1 MKELI
6 KKIIRR
12 ILGWYIHPL
21 YHEDERIREE
31 MTGYQEQLGTER
43 EKLEEQG
50 HILRDLSGQIQQ
62 MAGMQGCLD
71 QQQMQIE
78 KLETEMPSFQ
88 EELLQ
93 NAEGIQEQIR
103 QLAELRGQLDQQKM
117 RRDERDLRLEERLN
131 QQQSR
136 IDERDL
142 RLEECLNRQ
151 QSQIDEYAG
160 MIQSLKDEL
169 LRNTNSMV
177 EQNQQILNIGGQL
190 HEIKC
195 KEALLDNKQSA
206 MVYAYRYLLNREPED
221 ESIVSG
227 NMLDWQHL
235 RKEFMASAEY
245 QLITST
251 TPREMPYYSLTVAG
265 ITYFHAKEDLLM
277 PNGMITSGKSW
288 GEADIQNFIKISDQ
302 QHYGGTAPR
311 EGLFLDI
318 GGNIGTTS
326 IYCKLKLK
334 PSFRFIAFEPVS
346 ETAKLLSANI
356 AVNGAYPDIIVER
369 VALSN
374 QKQERAGMQ
383 INHENWGN
391 CSLTADGSSGEEQVI
406 VTTLDSY
413 LEEHQIGYSEIKY
426 SWIDVEGHEP
436 EVLEGAASLYR
447 KSKIPTCLEF
457 NQRVYME
464 RQKYEKMLVLL
475 ERYFDSFMVCE
486 QITGE
491 NDRLRPISELRML
504 WEECEHR
511 SCDLILM

>member
-71 QQQMQIE
+71 QQQLQIE

-103 QLAELRGQLDQQKM
+103 QLSELRGQLDQQKM
-117 RRDERDLRLEERLN
+117 RRDERE
-131 QQQSR
+131 
-136 IDERDL
+136 L

-190 HEIKC
+190 HEIKTQGTI
-195 KEALLDNKQSA
+195 LDSKQA
-206 MVYAYRYLLNREPED
+206 AVVYAYRYLLNREPED
-221 ESIVSG
+221 PNIIAYNMRDWKELREELLNSSEYRLSNSITF
-227 NMLDWQHL
+227 Q
-235 RKEFMASAEY
+235 
-245 QLITST
+245 
-251 TPREMPYYSLTVAG
+251 EMPYFSLDVTG
-265 ITYFHAKEDLLM
+265 ITYFYNKEDIAIPNEMLM
-277 PNGMITSGKSW
+277 SGKSW
-288 GEADIQNFIKISDQ
+288 GETDIQNFVKISDQ
-302 QHYGGTAPR
+302 QHYGEAVPQ

-374 QKQERAGMQ
+374 QKQEQAGMR

-426 SWIDVEGHEP
+426 IWIDVEGHEP

>member
-43 EKLEEQG
+43 KKLEEQG

-71 QQQMQIE
+71 QQQLQIE

-117 RRDERDLRLEERLN
+117 RRDERE
-131 QQQSR
+131 
-136 IDERDL
+136 L

-190 HEIKC
+190 HEIKTQGTI
-195 KEALLDNKQSA
+195 LDSKQA
-206 MVYAYRYLLNREPED
+206 AVVYAYRYLLNREPED
-221 ESIVSG
+221 PNIIAYNMRDWKELREELLNSSEYRLSNSITF
-227 NMLDWQHL
+227 Q
-235 RKEFMASAEY
+235 
-245 QLITST
+245 
-251 TPREMPYYSLTVAG
+251 EMPYFSLDVTG
-265 ITYFHAKEDLLM
+265 ITYFYNKEDIAIPNEMLM
-277 PNGMITSGKSW
+277 SGKSW

-374 QKQERAGMQ
+374 L
-383 INHENWGN
+383 
-391 CSLTADGSSGEEQVI
+391 LTA
-406 VTTLDSY
+406 
-413 LEEHQIGYSEIKY
+413 
-426 SWIDVEGHEP
+426 
-436 EVLEGAASLYR
+436 AA
-447 KSKIPTCLEF
+447 
-457 NQRVYME
+457 E
-464 RQKYEKMLVLL
+464 R
-475 ERYFDSFMVCE
+475 
-486 QITGE
+486 
-491 NDRLRPISELRML
+491 NRLRSRHLTVI
-504 WEECEHR
+504 WQNTR
-511 SCDLILM
+511 SATARSNTSGLTWKGMNPRCWKGRPPFIVNPKSQPVWNLIRGFIWNGRNTRRCWFYWNDILIPSWFVNRSQGKTTACAPSANCGCCGKNVNTGPAT

>member
-6 KKIIRR
+6 KKIISR

-71 QQQMQIE
+71 QQQLQIE

-117 RRDERDLRLEERLN
+117 RRDERE
-131 QQQSR
+131 
-136 IDERDL
+136 L

-190 HEIKC
+190 HEIKTQGTI
-195 KEALLDNKQSA
+195 LDSKQA
-206 MVYAYRYLLNREPED
+206 AVVYAYRYLLNREPED
-221 ESIVSG
+221 PNIIAYNMRDWKELREELLNSSEYRLSNSITF
-227 NMLDWQHL
+227 Q
-235 RKEFMASAEY
+235 
-245 QLITST
+245 
-251 TPREMPYYSLTVAG
+251 EMPYFSLDVTG
-265 ITYFHAKEDLLM
+265 ITYFYNKEDIAIPNEMLM
-277 PNGMITSGKSW
+277 SGKSW

-391 CSLTADGSSGEEQVI
+391 CSLTTDGSSGEEQVT

-413 LEEHQIGYSEIKY
+413 LAEHQIGYSEIKY
-426 SWIDVEGHEP
+426 IWIDVEGHEP

>member
-71 QQQMQIE
+71 QQQLQIE

-117 RRDERDLRLEERLN
+117 RRDERE
-131 QQQSR
+131 
-136 IDERDL
+136 L

-265 ITYFHAKEDLLM
+265 ITYFHAKEDLL
-277 PNGMITSGKSW
+277 
-288 GEADIQNFIKISDQ
+288 
-302 QHYGGTAPR
+302 
-311 EGLFLDI
+311 
-318 GGNIGTTS
+318 
-326 IYCKLKLK
+326 
-334 PSFRFIAFEPVS
+334 
-346 ETAKLLSANI
+346 LS
-356 AVNGAYPDIIVER
+356 
-369 VALSN
+369 
-374 QKQERAGMQ
+374 
-383 INHENWGN
+383 
-391 CSLTADGSSGEEQVI
+391 
-406 VTTLDSY
+406 
-413 LEEHQIGYSEIKY
+413 
-426 SWIDVEGHEP
+426 
-436 EVLEGAASLYR
+436 
-447 KSKIPTCLEF
+447 
-457 NQRVYME
+457 
-464 RQKYEKMLVLL
+464 
-475 ERYFDSFMVCE
+475 
-486 QITGE
+486 
-491 NDRLRPISELRML
+491 
-504 WEECEHR
+504 
-511 SCDLILM
+511 LIHI

>member
-71 QQQMQIE
+71 QQQLQIE

-117 RRDERDLRLEERLN
+117 RRDERE
-131 QQQSR
+131 
-136 IDERDL
+136 L

-190 HEIKC
+190 HEIKTQGTI
-195 KEALLDNKQSA
+195 LDSKQA
-206 MVYAYRYLLNREPED
+206 AVVYAYRYLLNREPED
-221 ESIVSG
+221 PNIIAYNMRDWKELREELLNSSEYRLSNSITF
-227 NMLDWQHL
+227 Q
-235 RKEFMASAEY
+235 
-245 QLITST
+245 
-251 TPREMPYYSLTVAG
+251 EMPYFSLDVTG
-265 ITYFHAKEDLLM
+265 ITYFYNKEDIAIPNEMLM
-277 PNGMITSGKSW
+277 SGKSW
-288 GEADIQNFIKISDQ
+288 GETDIQNFVKISDQ
-302 QHYGGTAPR
+302 QHYGEAVPQ

-346 ETAKLLSANI
+346 ETAKLLAANI

-391 CSLTADGSSGEEQVI
+391 CSLTTDGSSGEEQVI

-426 SWIDVEGHEP
+426 IWIDVEGHEP

>member
-71 QQQMQIE
+71 QQQLQIE

-117 RRDERDLRLEERLN
+117 RR
-131 QQQSR
+131 
-136 IDERDL
+136 DERDL

-190 HEIKC
+190 HEIKTQGTI
-195 KEALLDNKQSA
+195 LDSKQA
-206 MVYAYRYLLNREPED
+206 AVVYAYRYLLNREPED
-221 ESIVSG
+221 PNIIAYNMRDWKELREELLNSSEYRLSNSITF
-227 NMLDWQHL
+227 Q
-235 RKEFMASAEY
+235 
-245 QLITST
+245 
-251 TPREMPYYSLTVAG
+251 EMPYFSLDVTG
-265 ITYFHAKEDLLM
+265 ITYFYNKEDIAIPNEMLM
-277 PNGMITSGKSW
+277 SGKSW

-391 CSLTADGSSGEEQVI
+391 CSLTTDGSSGEEQVI

-426 SWIDVEGHEP
+426 IWIDVEGHEP

>member
-62 MAGMQGCLD
+62 MAGMQSCLD
-71 QQQMQIE
+71 QQLLQIE

-131 QQQSR
+131 QQQSQ

-160 MIQSLKDEL
+160 MIQGLKDEL

-190 HEIKC
+190 HEIKTQGTI
-195 KEALLDNKQSA
+195 LDSKQA
-206 MVYAYRYLLNREPED
+206 AVVYAYRYLLNREPED
-221 ESIVSG
+221 PNIIAYNMRDWKELREELLNSSEYRLSNSITF
-227 NMLDWQHL
+227 Q
-235 RKEFMASAEY
+235 
-245 QLITST
+245 
-251 TPREMPYYSLTVAG
+251 EMPYFSLDVTG
-265 ITYFHAKEDLLM
+265 ITYFYNKEDIAIPNEMLM
-277 PNGMITSGKSW
+277 SGKSW

-374 QKQERAGMQ
+374 QKQEQAGMR

-426 SWIDVEGHEP
+426 IWIDVEGHEP

>member
-71 QQQMQIE
+71 QQLLQIE
-78 KLETEMPSFQ
+78 KLEAEMPSFQ

-117 RRDERDLRLEERLN
+117 RR
-131 QQQSR
+131 
-136 IDERDL
+136 DERDL

-190 HEIKC
+190 HEIKTQGTI
-195 KEALLDNKQSA
+195 LDSKQA
-206 MVYAYRYLLNREPED
+206 AVVYAYRYLLNREPED
-221 ESIVSG
+221 PNIIAYNMRDWKELREELLNSSEYRLSNSITF
-227 NMLDWQHL
+227 Q
-235 RKEFMASAEY
+235 
-245 QLITST
+245 
-251 TPREMPYYSLTVAG
+251 EMPYFSLDVTG
-265 ITYFHAKEDLLM
+265 ITYFYNKEDIAIPNEMLM
-277 PNGMITSGKSW
+277 SGKSW
-288 GEADIQNFIKISDQ
+288 GETDIQNFVKISDQ

-391 CSLTADGSSGEEQVI
+391 CSLTTDGSSGEEQVI

-426 SWIDVEGHEP
+426 IWIDVEGHEP

>member
-71 QQQMQIE
+71 QQQLQIE

-117 RRDERDLRLEERLN
+117 RRDERE
-131 QQQSR
+131 
-136 IDERDL
+136 L

-190 HEIKC
+190 HEIKTQGTI
-195 KEALLDNKQSA
+195 LDSKQA
-206 MVYAYRYLLNREPED
+206 AVVYAYRYLLNREPED
-221 ESIVSG
+221 PNIIAYNMRDWKELREELLNSSEYRLSNSITF
-227 NMLDWQHL
+227 Q
-235 RKEFMASAEY
+235 
-245 QLITST
+245 
-251 TPREMPYYSLTVAG
+251 EMPYFSLDVTG
-265 ITYFHAKEDLLM
+265 ITYFYNKEDIAIPNEMLM
-277 PNGMITSGKSW
+277 SGKSW

-391 CSLTADGSSGEEQVI
+391 CSLTTDGSSGEEQVT

-413 LEEHQIGYSEIKY
+413 LAEHQIGYSEIKY
-426 SWIDVEGHEP
+426 SGIDVEGHEP

>member
-71 QQQMQIE
+71 QQQLQIE
-78 KLETEMPSFQ
+78 KLEAEMPSFQ

-117 RRDERDLRLEERLN
+117 RRDERE
-131 QQQSR
+131 
-136 IDERDL
+136 L

-190 HEIKC
+190 HEIKTQGTI
-195 KEALLDNKQSA
+195 LDSKQA
-206 MVYAYRYLLNREPED
+206 AVVYAYRYLLNREPED
-221 ESIVSG
+221 PNIIAYNMRDWKELREELLNSSEYRLSNSITF
-227 NMLDWQHL
+227 Q
-235 RKEFMASAEY
+235 
-245 QLITST
+245 
-251 TPREMPYYSLTVAG
+251 EMPYFSLDVTG
-265 ITYFHAKEDLLM
+265 ITYFYNKEDIAIPNEMLM
-277 PNGMITSGKSW
+277 SGKSW
-288 GEADIQNFIKISDQ
+288 GETDIQNFVKISDQ

-426 SWIDVEGHEP
+426 IWIDVEGHEP

>member
-71 QQQMQIE
+71 QQQLQIE

-117 RRDERDLRLEERLN
+117 RRDERE
-131 QQQSR
+131 
-136 IDERDL
+136 L

-190 HEIKC
+190 HEIKTQGTI
-195 KEALLDNKQSA
+195 LDSKQA
-206 MVYAYRYLLNREPED
+206 AVVYAYRYLLNREPED
-221 ESIVSG
+221 PNIIAYNMRDWKELREELLNSSEYRLSNSITF
-227 NMLDWQHL
+227 Q
-235 RKEFMASAEY
+235 
-245 QLITST
+245 
-251 TPREMPYYSLTVAG
+251 EMPYFSLDVTG
-265 ITYFHAKEDLLM
+265 ITYFYNKEDIAIPNEMLM
-277 PNGMITSGKSW
+277 SGKSW
-288 GEADIQNFIKISDQ
+288 GETDIQNFVKISDQ
-302 QHYGGTAPR
+302 QHYGEAVPQ

-374 QKQERAGMQ
+374 QKQEQAGMR

-426 SWIDVEGHEP
+426 IWIDVEGHEP

>member
-71 QQQMQIE
+71 QQQLQIE

-117 RRDERDLRLEERLN
+117 RR
-131 QQQSR
+131 
-136 IDERDL
+136 DERDL

-190 HEIKC
+190 HEIKTQGTI
-195 KEALLDNKQSA
+195 LDSKQA
-206 MVYAYRYLLNREPED
+206 AVVYAYRYLLNREPED
-221 ESIVSG
+221 PNIIAYNMRDWKELREELLNSSEYRLSNSITF
-227 NMLDWQHL
+227 Q
-235 RKEFMASAEY
+235 
-245 QLITST
+245 
-251 TPREMPYYSLTVAG
+251 EMPYFSLDVTG
-265 ITYFHAKEDLLM
+265 ITYFYNKEDIAIPNEMLM
-277 PNGMITSGKSW
+277 SGKSW
-288 GEADIQNFIKISDQ
+288 GE
-302 QHYGGTAPR
+302 
-311 EGLFLDI
+311 
-318 GGNIGTTS
+318 
-326 IYCKLKLK
+326 
-334 PSFRFIAFEPVS
+334 
-346 ETAKLLSANI
+346 
-356 AVNGAYPDIIVER
+356 
-369 VALSN
+369 
-374 QKQERAGMQ
+374 
-383 INHENWGN
+383 
-391 CSLTADGSSGEEQVI
+391 
-406 VTTLDSY
+406 
-413 LEEHQIGYSEIKY
+413 
-426 SWIDVEGHEP
+426 
-436 EVLEGAASLYR
+436 
-447 KSKIPTCLEF
+447 
-457 NQRVYME
+457 
-464 RQKYEKMLVLL
+464 
-475 ERYFDSFMVCE
+475 
-486 QITGE
+486 
-491 NDRLRPISELRML
+491 
-504 WEECEHR
+504 
-511 SCDLILM
+511 

>member
-71 QQQMQIE
+71 QQLLQIE

-391 CSLTADGSSGEEQVI
+391 CSLTTDGSSGEEQVI

-426 SWIDVEGHEP
+426 IWIDVEGHEP

>member
-71 QQQMQIE
+71 QQQLQIE

-117 RRDERDLRLEERLN
+117 RRDERE
-131 QQQSR
+131 
-136 IDERDL
+136 L

-190 HEIKC
+190 HEIKTQGTI
-195 KEALLDNKQSA
+195 LDSKQA
-206 MVYAYRYLLNREPED
+206 AVVYAYRYLLNREPED
-221 ESIVSG
+221 PNIIAYNMRDWKELREELLNSSEYRLSNSITF
-227 NMLDWQHL
+227 Q
-235 RKEFMASAEY
+235 
-245 QLITST
+245 
-251 TPREMPYYSLTVAG
+251 EMPYFSLDVTG
-265 ITYFHAKEDLLM
+265 ITYFYNKEDIAIPNEMLM
-277 PNGMITSGKSW
+277 SGKSW
-288 GEADIQNFIKISDQ
+288 GETDIQNFVKISDQ
-302 QHYGGTAPR
+302 QHYGEAVPQ

-391 CSLTADGSSGEEQVI
+391 CSLTTDGSSGEEQVI

-426 SWIDVEGHEP
+426 IWIDVEGHEP

-491 NDRLRPISELRML
+491 NDRLRPISELRLL

>member
-71 QQQMQIE
+71 QQQLQIE

-117 RRDERDLRLEERLN
+117 RRDERE
-131 QQQSR
+131 
-136 IDERDL
+136 L

-190 HEIKC
+190 HEIKTQGTI
-195 KEALLDNKQSA
+195 LDSKQA
-206 MVYAYRYLLNREPED
+206 AVVYAYRYLLNREPED
-221 ESIVSG
+221 PNIIAYNMRDWKELREELLNSSEYRLSNSITF
-227 NMLDWQHL
+227 Q
-235 RKEFMASAEY
+235 
-245 QLITST
+245 
-251 TPREMPYYSLTVAG
+251 EMPYFSLDVTG
-265 ITYFHAKEDLLM
+265 ITYFYNKEDIAIPNEMLM
-277 PNGMITSGKSW
+277 SGKSW
-288 GEADIQNFIKISDQ
+288 GETDIQNFVKISDQ
-302 QHYGGTAPR
+302 QHYGEAVPQ

-391 CSLTADGSSGEEQVI
+391 CSLTTDGSSGEEQVI

-426 SWIDVEGHEP
+426 IWIDVEGHEP

>member
-43 EKLEEQG
+43 KKLEEQG

-71 QQQMQIE
+71 QQQLQIE

-117 RRDERDLRLEERLN
+117 RRDERE
-131 QQQSR
+131 
-136 IDERDL
+136 L

-190 HEIKC
+190 HEIKTQGTI
-195 KEALLDNKQSA
+195 LDSKQA
-206 MVYAYRYLLNREPED
+206 AVVYAYRYLLNREPED
-221 ESIVSG
+221 PNIIAYNMRDWKELREELLNSSEYRLSNSITF
-227 NMLDWQHL
+227 Q
-235 RKEFMASAEY
+235 
-245 QLITST
+245 
-251 TPREMPYYSLTVAG
+251 EMPYFSLDVTG
-265 ITYFHAKEDLLM
+265 ITYFYNKEDIAIPNEMLM
-277 PNGMITSGKSW
+277 SGKSW

-391 CSLTADGSSGEEQVI
+391 CSLTTDGSSGEEQVT

-413 LEEHQIGYSEIKY
+413 LAEHQIGYSEIKY
-426 SWIDVEGHEP
+426 IWIDVEGHEP

>member
-71 QQQMQIE
+71 QQLLQIE
-78 KLETEMPSFQ
+78 KLEAEMPSFQ

-117 RRDERDLRLEERLN
+117 RRDERE
-131 QQQSR
+131 
-136 IDERDL
+136 L

-190 HEIKC
+190 HEIKTQGTI
-195 KEALLDNKQSA
+195 LDSKQA
-206 MVYAYRYLLNREPED
+206 AVVYAYRYLLNREPED
-221 ESIVSG
+221 PNIIAYNMRDWKELREELLNSSEYRLSNSITF
-227 NMLDWQHL
+227 Q
-235 RKEFMASAEY
+235 
-245 QLITST
+245 
-251 TPREMPYYSLTVAG
+251 EMPYFSLDVTG
-265 ITYFHAKEDLLM
+265 ITYFYNKEDIAIPNEMLM
-277 PNGMITSGKSW
+277 SGKSW
-288 GEADIQNFIKISDQ
+288 GETDIQNFVKISDQ

-426 SWIDVEGHEP
+426 IWIDVEGHEP

>member
-117 RRDERDLRLEERLN
+117 RRDERE
-131 QQQSR
+131 
-136 IDERDL
+136 L

-190 HEIKC
+190 HEIKTQGTI
-195 KEALLDNKQSA
+195 LDSKQA
-206 MVYAYRYLLNREPED
+206 AVVYAYRYLLNREPED
-221 ESIVSG
+221 PNIIAYNMRDWKELREELLNSSEYRLSNSITF
-227 NMLDWQHL
+227 Q
-235 RKEFMASAEY
+235 
-245 QLITST
+245 
-251 TPREMPYYSLTVAG
+251 EMPYFSLDVTG
-265 ITYFHAKEDLLM
+265 ITYFYNKEDIAIPNEMLM
-277 PNGMITSGKSW
+277 SGKSW
-288 GEADIQNFIKISDQ
+288 GETDIQNFVKISDQ
-302 QHYGGTAPR
+302 QHYGEAVPQ

-374 QKQERAGMQ
+374 QKQEQAGMR

-426 SWIDVEGHEP
+426 IWIDVEGHEP

>member
-71 QQQMQIE
+71 QQQLQIE

-117 RRDERDLRLEERLN
+117 RRDERE
-131 QQQSR
+131 
-136 IDERDL
+136 L

-190 HEIKC
+190 HEIKTQGTI
-195 KEALLDNKQSA
+195 LDSKQA
-206 MVYAYRYLLNREPED
+206 AVVYAYRYLLNREPED
-221 ESIVSG
+221 PNIIAYNMRDWKELREELLNSSEYRLSNSITF
-227 NMLDWQHL
+227 Q
-235 RKEFMASAEY
+235 
-245 QLITST
+245 
-251 TPREMPYYSLTVAG
+251 EMPYFSLDVTG
-265 ITYFHAKEDLLM
+265 ITYFYNKEDIAIPNEMLM
-277 PNGMITSGKSW
+277 SGKSW

-391 CSLTADGSSGEEQVI
+391 CSLTTDGSSGEEQVT

-413 LEEHQIGYSEIKY
+413 LAEHQIGYSEIKY
-426 SWIDVEGHEP
+426 IWIDVEGHEP